1 MGMFGA
7 IDAASSGASVARTW
21 LDAISDNVANMNT
34 VRSADQE
41 PFRSRMVVART
52 VEGDDGV
59 GKGVAVGG
67 VISKP
72 GEAPIVYDPAHPYAD
87 AEGYVTRPHVDLT
100 EEMTN
105 LLIASRSYQANL
117 SVIDRARDAYQAAL
131 QIGSR

>member
-41 PFRSRMVVART
+41 PFRARMVVARS
-52 VEGDDGV
+52 VEGDNGV
-59 GKGVAVGG
+59 GRGVAVAGI
-67 VISKP
+67 VAKP
-72 GEAPIVYDPAHPYAD
+72 GEPIRVYDPAHPMAD
-87 AEGYVTRPHVDLT
+87 AEGYVTRPNVDLT

-105 LLIASRSYQANL
+105 LLIASRTYQANL

-131 QIGSR
+131 QIGRR